1 MTMNSSAPVNPVL
14 ELRGIS
20 KAFTGVQALSGVS
33 LNLYPGEVHTL
44 MGQNGA
50 GKSTLIK
57 VLTGVYAPDQGQIL
71 LAGQPI
77 QPQSTLDA
85 QHHGISTVYQEV
97 NLCPNLSVAENIFI
111 GRYPRKLGRI
121 DWASMATQATALLER
136 MQIRIDVTAPLA
148 QYPLA
153 IQQMVAISRSLLVSA
168 KVLILDEPTSSLDEK
183 EVDLLFSVLRGLRE
197 QGMAILFVTHFL
209 DQTYAISDRITVM
222 RNGEREGEY
231 LAADLSRVEL
241 VNKMVGA
248 ATAPVVG
255 SPQASGPGAAQG
267 ANADRGPAGDGGS
280 IDSPVGGP
288 APGAGGSRFGAFLR
302 AVGLGRK
309 GALLPMDLEIGQG
322 EMLGLAGLLGSG
334 RTEAAR
340 LLFGADKADTGT
352 ITIDG
357 KERNF
362 SSPRDAIAAGIG
374 FCSEDRK
381 HEGAILE
388 LSVRENLILA
398 LQARMGILRAIPL
411 KRQQQLAEEYVKA
424 LGIKTASIETPIGSL
439 SGGNQQ
445 KVLLARWLVTDP
457 RLLILD
463 EPTRG
468 IDVRAKQEI
477 MDYVSALCKK
487 GMAILFISSELPEVL
502 RVSDRI
508 VVMRDRKQGGEYP
521 RGALD
526 ETTVLHVIAAGD
538 QHA

>member
-1 MTMNSSAPVNPVL
+1 MTILTSAPAPVL

-20 KAFTGVQALSGVS
+20 KAFPGVQALSGVA

-71 LAGQPI
+71 LEGRAI
-77 QPQSTLDA
+77 QPASTLEA
-85 QHHGISTVYQEV
+85 QNLGISTVYQEV

-111 GRYPRKLGRI
+111 GRYPRKRGGI
-121 DWASMATQATALLER
+121 DWADMQRQAVELLER
-136 MQIRIDVTAPLA
+136 MQIRIDVSQPLA
-148 QYPLA
+148 RYPLA
-153 IQQMVAISRSLLVSA
+153 IQQMVAISRALLVSA

-231 LAADLSRVEL
+231 ACSELSRFDL

-248 ATAPVVG
+248 PATVGESTAAPATA
-255 SPQASGPGAAQG
+255 AAPSKL
-267 ANADRGPAGDGGS
+267 AT
-280 IDSPVGGP
+280 
-288 APGAGGSRFGAFLR
+288 FLR
-302 AVGLGRK
+302 ATGLGRK
-309 GALLPMDLEIGQG
+309 GALSPMDIELRQG
-322 EMLGLAGLLGSG
+322 ELLGLAGLLGSG

-340 LLFGADKADTGT
+340 LLFGADKADSGS
-352 ITIDG
+352 IVIDG
-357 KERNF
+357 KECSF
-362 SSPRDAIAAGIG
+362 ASPRDAIAAGIG

-381 HEGAILE
+381 HEGAVLE

-398 LQARMGILRAIPL
+398 LQARTGILRAIPL
-411 KRQQQLAEEYVKA
+411 KRQQQLAEEYVRA
-424 LGIKTASIETPIGSL
+424 LGIKTASIETPIGTL

-445 KVLLARWLVTDP
+445 KVLLARWLATEP
-457 RLLILD
+457 KMLILD

-477 MDYVSALCKK
+477 MDYVTALCRK

-508 VVMRDRKQGGEYP
+508 VVMRDRKAGGEYP

-526 ETTVLHVIAAGD
+526 ESSVLQVIAAGD
-538 QHA
+538 VHE

>member
-1 MTMNSSAPVNPVL
+1 MSTLTSAPAPVL

-71 LAGQPI
+71 LDGQAIHPT
-77 QPQSTLDA
+77 STLDA
-85 QHHGISTVYQEV
+85 QNLGISTVYQEV

-111 GRYPRKLGRI
+111 GRYPRKLGGI
-121 DWASMATQATALLER
+121 DWRGMQQQATELLER
-136 MQIRIDVTAPLA
+136 MQVRIDVTLPLA
-148 QYPLA
+148 HYPLA
-153 IQQMVAISRSLLVSA
+153 IQQMVAISRALLVSA

-231 LAADLSRVEL
+231 PCSELSRLEL

-248 ATAPVVG
+248 PAG
-255 SPQASGPGAAQG
+255 SDAVGAA
-267 ANADRGPAGDGGS
+267 APAAATDA
-280 IDSPVGGP
+280 SPSKF
-288 APGAGGSRFGAFLR
+288 AAFLR

-309 GALLPMDLEIGQG
+309 GALTPMDIELRQG

-340 LLFGADKADTGT
+340 LLFGADKADSGT

-357 KERNF
+357 KEHNF

-381 HEGAILE
+381 HEGAILD

-398 LQARMGILRAIPL
+398 LQARTGIMRAIPL

-424 LGIKTASIETPIGSL
+424 LGIKTASIETPIGTL

-445 KVLLARWLVTDP
+445 KVLLARWLVTEP
-457 RLLILD
+457 KLLILD

-477 MDYVSALCKK
+477 MDYVSALCRK
-487 GMAILFISSELPEVL
+487 GMSILFISSELPEVL

-508 VVMRDRKQGGEYP
+508 VVMRDRKAGGEYP

-526 ETTVLHVIAAGD
+526 ETSVLQVIAAGD
-538 QHA
+538 THE

>member
-1 MTMNSSAPVNPVL
+1 MNIQTSAPAPVL

-20 KAFTGVQALSGVS
+20 KAFPGVQALSGVA

-71 LAGQPI
+71 LEGRAI
-77 QPQSTLDA
+77 QPASTLEA
-85 QHHGISTVYQEV
+85 QNLGISTVYQEV

-111 GRYPRKLGRI
+111 GRYPRKRGGI
-121 DWASMATQATALLER
+121 DWADMQRQAVELLER
-136 MQIRIDVTAPLA
+136 MQIRIDVSLPLA
-148 QYPLA
+148 RYPLA
-153 IQQMVAISRSLLVSA
+153 IQQMVAISRALLVSA

-183 EVDLLFSVLRGLRE
+183 EVELLFSVLRGLRE

-231 LAADLSRVEL
+231 ACSELSRFDL

-248 ATAPVVG
+248 PATVGESTAAPVT
-255 SPQASGPGAAQG
+255 AA
-267 ANADRGPAGDGGS
+267 
-280 IDSPVGGP
+280 
-288 APGAGGSRFGAFLR
+288 APSKLATFLR
-302 AVGLGRK
+302 ATGLGRK
-309 GALLPMDLEIGQG
+309 GALSPMDIELRQG
-322 EMLGLAGLLGSG
+322 ELLGLAGLLGSG

-340 LLFGADKADTGT
+340 LLFGADKADSGS
-352 ITIDG
+352 IVIDG
-357 KERNF
+357 KECSF
-362 SSPRDAIAAGIG
+362 ASPRDAIAAGIG

-381 HEGAILE
+381 HEGAVLE

-398 LQARMGILRAIPL
+398 LQARTGILRAIPL

-424 LGIKTASIETPIGSL
+424 LGIKTASIETPIGTL

-445 KVLLARWLVTDP
+445 KVLLARWLATEP
-457 RLLILD
+457 KMLILD

-477 MDYVSALCKK
+477 MDYVTALCRK

-508 VVMRDRKQGGEYP
+508 VVMRDRKAGGEYA
-521 RGALD
+521 RGTLD
-526 ETTVLHVIAAGD
+526 ESSVLQVIAAGD
-538 QHA
+538 VHE

>member
-1 MTMNSSAPVNPVL
+1 MTIISSAPATPVL

-20 KAFTGVQALSGVS
+20 KAFTGVQALNGVS
-33 LNLYPGEVHTL
+33 LNLFPGEVHTL

-57 VLTGVYAPDQGQIL
+57 VLTGVYAPDHGQIL
-71 LAGQPI
+71 LAGQAI

-85 QHHGISTVYQEV
+85 QNHGISTVYQEV

-111 GRYPRKLGRI
+111 GRYPRKFGRI
-121 DWASMATQATALLER
+121 DWADMTRQATALLER
-136 MQIRIDVTAPLA
+136 MQIRIDVTMPLA
-148 QYPLA
+148 HYPLA

-231 LAADLSRVEL
+231 LAADLTRVEL

-248 ATAPVVG
+248 PAAISAPV
-255 SPQASGPGAAQG
+255 QAAAPISET
-267 ANADRGPAGDGGS
+267 ADATP
-280 IDSPVGGP
+280 
-288 APGAGGSRFGAFLR
+288 SRLQSFLR
-302 AVGLGRK
+302 AVGLSRK
-309 GALLPMDLEIGQG
+309 GALLPMDLEIRKG
-322 EMLGLAGLLGSG
+322 ELLGLAGLLGSG

-340 LLFGADKADTGT
+340 LLFGADKADSGS

-398 LQARMGILRAIPL
+398 LQARMGIMRAIPL

-424 LGIKTASIETPIGSL
+424 LGIKTASIETPIASL

-445 KVLLARWLVTDP
+445 KVLLARWLVTNP
-457 RLLILD
+457 QLLILD

-477 MDYVSALCKK
+477 MDYVSALCRK
-487 GMAILFISSELPEVL
+487 GMSILFISSELPEVL

-508 VVMRDRKQGGEYP
+508 VVMRDRKAGGEYP

-538 QHA
+538 VNV

>member
-1 MTMNSSAPVNPVL
+1 MTTNFSSPVL

-20 KAFTGVQALSGVS
+20 KAFTGVQALNGVS

-57 VLTGVYAPDQGQIL
+57 VLTGVYTPDHGEIV

-85 QHHGISTVYQEV
+85 QNLGISTVYQEV

-111 GRYPRKLGRI
+111 GRYPRKFGRI
-121 DWASMATQATALLER
+121 DWASMSKQAAALLEQ
-136 MQIRIDVTAPLA
+136 MQIRIDVTLPLA
-148 QYPLA
+148 HYPLA

-209 DQTYAISDRITVM
+209 EQTYAISDRITVM

-248 ATAPVVG
+248 AAVTTPIPVAAAAAVEPTSAPL
-255 SPQASGPGAAQG
+255 SADAQPSGFQ
-267 ANADRGPAGDGGS
+267 S
-280 IDSPVGGP
+280 
-288 APGAGGSRFGAFLR
+288 FLR
-302 AVGLGRK
+302 AVGLSRK
-309 GALLPMDLEIGQG
+309 GALQPMDLDIRQG
-322 EMLGLAGLLGSG
+322 ELLGLAGLLGSG

-340 LLFGADKADTGT
+340 LLFGADKADSGT
-352 ITIDG
+352 ITIEG
-357 KERNF
+357 KERSF

-381 HEGAILE
+381 HEGAILD

-457 RLLILD
+457 KLLILD

-487 GMAILFISSELPEVL
+487 GMSILFISSELPEVL

-526 ETTVLHVIAAGD
+526 ETSVLHVIAVGD